1 MIASTESFR
10 RTASLWLLIA
20 SILSASSRAF
30 VTPPGVT
37 FASPSS
43 SSSSFP
49 KPSSSELAVSA
60 ADGIDQ
66 SKNDVGYKV
75 RVVEGGEDDSTVVD
89 VAAYR
94 NNLVNPQMMVDRAQK
109 KRDAV
114 DTNKAAIDGLK
125 VGLLYVGP
133 IIGIGSYFSASGGN
147 QLTEALTNYGIF
159 GGSLGSILAV
169 NNYMGR
175 GVHVPDVP
183 EATNRIVVDLSEG
196 LLRKQD
202 MGFVAISTSDDEVDQ
217 RIYGPSN
224 GVIATVDAQLRNSPD
239 SPTGVR
245 TVEGLPSHMHIKNMD
260 VHYKKRRQGVGK
272 ALLRLIE
279 EHAKTDTDA
288 KLLTLEVLGA
298 NQPAVKLYRG
308 AGFEPRDNPDRRS
321 PNIFMVKEL
330 Y

>member
-1 MIASTESFR
+1 MTASTHFSP
-10 RTASLWLLIA
+10 RTAGFLLLIA
-20 SILSASSRAF
+20 SFIASSSHAF

-37 FASPSS
+37 FSS
-43 SSSSFP
+43 SKTP
-49 KPSSSELAVSA
+49 TIKHAAA
-60 ADGIDQ
+60 ADEEDDK
-66 SKNDVGYKV
+66 SDVGYIV
-75 RVVEGGEDDSTVVD
+75 RLVEGGEEDKMVVD

-109 KRDAV
+109 KRDSI
-114 DTNKAAIDGLK
+114 DTTKSAIEGLK

-133 IIGIGSYFSASGGN
+133 VIGLGSYFTATGGSGM
-147 QLTEALTNYGIF
+147 TDALTNYGIF
-159 GGSLGSILAV
+159 GGSLGGILAV

-217 RIYGPSN
+217 RMYAPSN
-224 GVIATVDAQLRNSPD
+224 GVMATVDAQLRNSPD

-245 TVEGLPSHMHIKNMD
+245 TVVGLPSHLHIKNMD
-260 VHYKKRRQGVGK
+260 VHYKKQRQGVGK
-272 ALLRLIE
+272 ALMELAI
-279 EHAKTDTDA
+279 EHAKTKTDA
-288 KLLTLEVLGA
+288 KALTLEVLGA
-298 NQPAVKLYRG
+298 NQPAVQLYRNF
-308 AGFEPRDNPDRRS
+308 GFESRENPDKRS
-321 PNIFMVKEL
+321 PNMFMVKDL